1 MKLHPMLECMKRAD
15 ELIEK
20 YGGYVLQQFN
30 CAECGAKQTMDVP
43 NAFFTHGICERCGA
57 QTDIAAD
64 GCNYALHIGVPT
76 ELLKEKP

>member
-30 CAECGAKQTMDVP
+30 CAKCGEKQTMDVP

-57 QTDIAAD
+57 QTDIEKD
-64 GCNYALHIGVPT
+64 GCNYMLHIGVGFN
-76 ELLKEKP
+76 KEDEKR